1 MTGRNDSLCEDR
13 DFAGGGR
20 GGCVQI
26 ILCPSHL
33 MPIDKLWCDV
43 NGVVAPSGQ
52 WARLTKS
59 AKHLLDD
66 GCDVPGIVDS
76 SVIGTQPNQAQ
87 RLYCLLK

>member
-43 NGVVAPSGQ
+43 NGEVASSGQ
-52 WARLTKS
+52 RGPARARGKKTAVELKCKSTQLKQARL
-59 AKHLLDD
+59 AGL
-66 GCDVPGIVDS
+66 
-76 SVIGTQPNQAQ
+76 
-87 RLYCLLK
+87 